1 MMTHAGVLAGESK
14 GSAGARPLPRQT
26 SGASP
31 GVRPD
36 PGPAAPSP
44 TSPSRLQAAS
54 RRSSSCRPRAQSLVT
69 LRISSRRAWLAEL
82 AWSSCSRSSAF
93 TWARLALLS
102 GAEESRWVPERKAA
116 GPRAPPAGPPL
127 LLLLQADQGA
137 LQVLAVP
144 CVLGG
149 GAAGASGWA
158 GQEGAALPPPP
169 APRGP
174 PEAAAAPAPH
184 ISPAAAAPS
193 PRSSSCTG
201 ESGGGRRVG

>member
-1 MMTHAGVLAGESK
+1 MMTHAGVLAAESK

-26 SGASP
+26 SEAISWGQAGP
-31 GVRPD
+31 RPS
-36 PGPAAPSP
+36 APSP

-54 RRSSSCRPRAQSLVT
+54 RCSSSCRPRAQSLVT

-82 AWSSCSRSSAF
+82 ACSSCSRSSAF

-116 GPRAPPAGPPL
+116 GPRAPPEGPPL
-127 LLLLQADQGA
+127 LLLLQADEGA

-149 GAAGASGWA
+149 GEAGASGWA
-158 GQEGAALPPPP
+158 GQEGPALTPPT
-169 APRGP
+169 PRCP

-184 ISPAAAAPS
+184 ISPVAAAPS
-193 PRSSSCTG
+193 LRSSSYTG